1 MILDNLIDPKEMITL
16 EQTFGSFPR
25 QHCRLAM
32 GPVHLELWEEKVL
45 SDRRGEVVLVV
56 QRADQEV
63 LLHTKIFYPPG
74 IYRLPSGGVSW
85 DETVSDALRRE
96 VYEETGFTTCQ
107 EQLLGLVSY
116 EFQGD
121 GRSIP
126 FVSYVFLLTGIEG
139 HPTVQDPGEQ
149 ISDFC
154 WLPVGELPAVAAALR
169 SLTEDS
175 PGRQDWG
182 RFRALAHDFVAERM
196 SSFPFIHLPDLK
208 THPPPG
214 R

>member
-1 MILDNLIDPKEMITL
+1 MH
-16 EQTFGSFPR
+16 F
-25 QHCRLAM
+25 
-32 GPVHLELWEEKVL
+32 ELWEEKVL

-74 IYRLPSGGVSW
+74 VYRLPSGGVSW
-85 DETVSDALRRE
+85 DETVFDALQRE

-107 EQLLGLVSY
+107 ERLLGLVSY

-139 HPTVQDPGEQ
+139 RPIVQDPDEQ

-154 WLPVGELPAVAAALR
+154 WLPVGELPAVAATLR
-169 SLTEDS
+169 SLEEDS

-182 RFRALAHDFVAERM
+182 RFRALAHEFVVERM
-196 SSFPFIHLPDLK
+196 SSFPSIHLPDLT

-214 R
+214 Q